1 MPELRVVAV
10 SNDGTRLVLKAA
22 DSTEYTLPIDE
33 RLRAAVRGD
42 RPRLGQIEIEVES
55 HLRPRDIQARIR
67 AGATAEEVA
76 QLAGIPVDRVRRFE
90 GPVLAERAFMAERAR
105 KTPVRRPGENAGP
118 QLGEAVQERLLLRGA
133 EKDTVQWDSWRRDD
147 GTWEVLLVYR
157 VAGEPHSAS
166 WTYDPPRRL
175 VQAVDDEAR
184 SLIGESDDLAAPE
197 PSFPFVPRI
206 ARLPRDRPLDRARG
220 TSRPSL
226 PPLRARRGD
235 RASER
240 DSLTSLLEAVPSFR
254 GDMVVPGTAL
264 RARTAGGARRAN
276 RRRRSPRPPRPRPVP
291 PTRTSSCP
299 ARSAATATGSSA
311 PPTARPRRTASVR
324 AAARRS
330 RAGTRSC
337 SARGARSRSSGL
349 RQSDR
354 SHATVSPVS
363 ACCRLATVRRRQVGI
378 VRCGPVSFRR
388 GPGARA
394 TATGGRA
401 PRRPGGPASEDHSDH
416 EPTYR
421 AAGMPATASASTS
434 WAPETPEPQ

>member
-67 AGATAEEVA
+67 AGASAEEVA

-118 QLGEAVQERLLLRGA
+118 QLGEAVQERLTIRGA
-133 EKDTVQWDSWRRDD
+133 DKETVQWDSWRRDD
-147 GTWEVLLVYR
+147 GTWEVLLVYL

-175 VQAVDDEAR
+175 VQAVDEEAR

-206 ARLPRDRPLDRARG
+206 ARLPRDRPLDRPVLPA
-220 TSRPSL
+220 PSSEL
-226 PPLRARRGD
+226 TEEGVT
-235 RASER
+235 ASER

-254 GDMVVPGTAL
+254 GDMVVPE
-264 RARTAGGARRAN
+264 
-276 RRRRSPRPPRPRPVP
+276 RP
-291 PTRTSSCP
+291 SS
-299 ARSAATATGSSA
+299 T
-311 PPTARPRRTASVR
+311 
-324 AAARRS
+324 
-330 RAGTRSC
+330 
-337 SARGARSRSSGL
+337 
-349 RQSDR
+349 
-354 SHATVSPVS
+354 
-363 ACCRLATVRRRQVGI
+363 
-378 VRCGPVSFRR
+378 
-388 GPGARA
+388 
-394 TATGGRA
+394 
-401 PRRPGGPASEDHSDH
+401 
-416 EPTYR
+416 
-421 AAGMPATASASTS
+421 
-434 WAPETPEPQ
+434 ETPEEPVSEPELEEPPAPAASAGSAYADVLMPRSVGAHRDRLVGATDRQAEADGVRPGRRAAVPSWDEIVFGTRRKNKE

>member
-147 GTWEVLLVYR
+147 GTWEVLLVYC

-206 ARLPRDRPLDRARG
+206 ARLPRDRPLDRALD
-220 TSRPSL
+220 RPSL
-226 PPLRARRGD
+226 PPAEPVEETV
-235 RASER
+235 AER

-254 GDMVVPGTAL
+254 GDMVVPERPSETATVDEPDPEPE
-264 RARTAGGARRAN
+264 AEEPPAPAASAGSAYADVLMPRSVASHRDRLIGATDRQAEADGVRPGRRAA
-276 RRRRSPRPPRPRPVP
+276 VP
-291 PTRTSSCP
+291 SWDEI
-299 ARSAATATGSSA
+299 
-311 PPTARPRRTASVR
+311 VF
-324 AAARRS
+324 
-330 RAGTRSC
+330 GTR
-337 SARGARSRSSGL
+337 RKK
-349 RQSDR
+349 Q
-354 SHATVSPVS
+354 
-363 ACCRLATVRRRQVGI
+363 
-378 VRCGPVSFRR
+378 
-388 GPGARA
+388 
-394 TATGGRA
+394 
-401 PRRPGGPASEDHSDH
+401 E
-416 EPTYR
+416 
-421 AAGMPATASASTS
+421 
-434 WAPETPEPQ
+434 

>member
-22 DSTEYTLPIDE
+22 DATEYTLPIDE

-105 KTPVRRPGENAGP
+105 KTPVRRPGENSGP
-118 QLGEAVQERLLLRGA
+118 LLGEAVQERLLLRGA

-147 GTWEVLLVYR
+147 GTWEVLLVYL

-175 VQAVDDEAR
+175 VQAVDSEAR
-184 SLIGESDDLAAPE
+184 SLIGESDDLAVPE

-206 ARLPRDRPLDRARG
+206 ARLPRERSMDRALDRQTERE
-220 TSRPSL
+220 RPSL
-226 PPLRARRGD
+226 PAQSAEPAEETAG
-235 RASER
+235 ER

-254 GDMVVPGTAL
+254 GDMVVPERDPET
-264 RARTAGGARRAN
+264 
-276 RRRRSPRPPRPRPVP
+276 PDEPDEE
-291 PTRTSSCP
+291 
-299 ARSAATATGSSA
+299 
-311 PPTARPRRTASVR
+311 
-324 AAARRS
+324 AAA
-330 RAGTRSC
+330 
-337 SARGARSRSSGL
+337 L
-349 RQSDR
+349 
-354 SHATVSPVS
+354 
-363 ACCRLATVRRRQVGI
+363 
-378 VRCGPVSFRR
+378 
-388 GPGARA
+388 
-394 TATGGRA
+394 
-401 PRRPGGPASEDHSDH
+401 E
-416 EPTYR
+416 EP
-421 AAGMPATASASTS
+421 PATAASAGSAYADVLMPRSVASHRDRLTGATDRQAEADGVRPGRRAAVPS
-434 WAPETPEPQ
+434 WDEIVFGTRRKKQE

>member
-76 QLAGIPVDRVRRFE
+76 HLAGIPVDRVRRFE

-147 GTWEVLLVYR
+147 GTWEVLLVYL

-175 VQAVDDEAR
+175 VQAVDEEAR
-184 SLIGESDDLAAPE
+184 SLIGESEDLAAPE

-206 ARLPRDRPLDRARG
+206 ARLPRDRPLDRALDRALE
-220 TSRPSL
+220 RPVL
-226 PPLRARRGD
+226 PPPEPVEEST
-235 RASER
+235 SER

-254 GDMVVPGTAL
+254 GDLVVPERPAEPPVEEEPDPEPD
-264 RARTAGGARRAN
+264 AEEPPAPAASAGAGSAYADVLMPRSVGSHRDRLVGATDRQAEADGVRPGRRAA
-276 RRRRSPRPPRPRPVP
+276 VP
-291 PTRTSSCP
+291 SWDEI
-299 ARSAATATGSSA
+299 
-311 PPTARPRRTASVR
+311 VF
-324 AAARRS
+324 
-330 RAGTRSC
+330 GTR
-337 SARGARSRSSGL
+337 RKK
-349 RQSDR
+349 Q
-354 SHATVSPVS
+354 
-363 ACCRLATVRRRQVGI
+363 
-378 VRCGPVSFRR
+378 
-388 GPGARA
+388 
-394 TATGGRA
+394 
-401 PRRPGGPASEDHSDH
+401 E
-416 EPTYR
+416 
-421 AAGMPATASASTS
+421 
-434 WAPETPEPQ
+434 

>member
-76 QLAGIPVDRVRRFE
+76 QLAGIPVERVRRFE

-105 KTPVRRPGENAGP
+105 KTPVRRPGENSGP
-118 QLGEAVQERLLLRGA
+118 PLGEAVQERLLLRGA

-184 SLIGESDDLAAPE
+184 ALIGESDDLAAPE

-206 ARLPRDRPLDRARG
+206 ARLPRDRPLDRVPDRE
-220 TSRPSL
+220 RPSL
-226 PPLRARRGD
+226 PAQ
-235 RASER
+235 ASEPAEESTGER

-254 GDMVVPGTAL
+254 GDLVVPE
-264 RARTAGGARRAN
+264 R
-276 RRRRSPRPPRPRPVP
+276 
-291 PTRTSSCP
+291 
-299 ARSAATATGSSA
+299 
-311 PPTARPRRTASVR
+311 
-324 AAARRS
+324 
-330 RAGTRSC
+330 
-337 SARGARSRSSGL
+337 
-349 RQSDR
+349 
-354 SHATVSPVS
+354 
-363 ACCRLATVRRRQVGI
+363 
-378 VRCGPVSFRR
+378 
-388 GPGARA
+388 
-394 TATGGRA
+394 
-401 PRRPGGPASEDHSDH
+401 ASESDE
-416 EPTYR
+416 EPEDEPV
-421 AAGMPATASASTS
+421 AEEPPATAASAGSAYADVLMPRSVGSHRDRLVGATDRQAEADGVRPGRRAAVPS
-434 WAPETPEPQ
+434 WDEIVFGTRRKKQE

>member
-22 DSTEYTLPIDE
+22 DATEYTLPIDE

-105 KTPVRRPGENAGP
+105 KTSVRRPGENSGP
-118 QLGEAVQERLLLRGA
+118 PLGEAVQERLLLRGA

-157 VAGEPHSAS
+157 VAGETHTAS

-184 SLIGESDDLAAPE
+184 SLIGESDDLASAE

-206 ARLPRDRPLDRARG
+206 ARLPRDRTMDRALDRPG
-220 TSRPSL
+220 L
-226 PPLRARRGD
+226 PAPAPESDEESTAG
-235 RASER
+235 ER

-254 GDMVVPGTAL
+254 GDLVVPERPPETDEEPPEEPEAEEPP
-264 RARTAGGARRAN
+264 APAASAGSAYADVLMPRSVGSHRDRLVGATDRQAEADGVRPGRRAA
-276 RRRRSPRPPRPRPVP
+276 VP
-291 PTRTSSCP
+291 SWDEI
-299 ARSAATATGSSA
+299 
-311 PPTARPRRTASVR
+311 VF
-324 AAARRS
+324 
-330 RAGTRSC
+330 GTR
-337 SARGARSRSSGL
+337 RKK
-349 RQSDR
+349 Q
-354 SHATVSPVS
+354 
-363 ACCRLATVRRRQVGI
+363 
-378 VRCGPVSFRR
+378 
-388 GPGARA
+388 
-394 TATGGRA
+394 
-401 PRRPGGPASEDHSDH
+401 E
-416 EPTYR
+416 
-421 AAGMPATASASTS
+421 
-434 WAPETPEPQ
+434 

>member
-67 AGATAEEVA
+67 AGASAEEVA
-76 QLAGIPVDRVRRFE
+76 QFAGIPVDRVRRFE

-105 KTPVRRPGENAGP
+105 KTPVRRPGENTGP

-133 EKDTVQWDSWRRDD
+133 DKESVQWDSWRRDD

-157 VAGEPHSAS
+157 VATEPHSAS

-184 SLIGESDDLAAPE
+184 SLIGETDDIAAPE

-206 ARLPRDRPLDRARG
+206 ARLPRDRPPERPLDRA
-220 TSRPSL
+220 L
-226 PPLRARRGD
+226 D
-235 RASER
+235 RQLDRQSIPASPAEPAEETDGVVPVVAEQER

-254 GDMVVPGTAL
+254 GDMVVPE
-264 RARTAGGARRAN
+264 
-276 RRRRSPRPPRPRPVP
+276 RP
-291 PTRTSSCP
+291 S
-299 ARSAATATGSSA
+299 AAATAELPPPAQEEPEQEPEVEEPPAASAGAGSAYADVLMPRSVA
-311 PPTARPRRTASVR
+311 SHRDRLVGSTDRQAEADGVRPGRR
-324 AAARRS
+324 AAVPS
-330 RAGTRSC
+330 WDEIVFGTR
-337 SARGARSRSSGL
+337 RKK
-349 RQSDR
+349 Q
-354 SHATVSPVS
+354 
-363 ACCRLATVRRRQVGI
+363 
-378 VRCGPVSFRR
+378 
-388 GPGARA
+388 
-394 TATGGRA
+394 
-401 PRRPGGPASEDHSDH
+401 E
-416 EPTYR
+416 
-421 AAGMPATASASTS
+421 
-434 WAPETPEPQ
+434 

>member
-67 AGATAEEVA
+67 AGASAEEVA

-118 QLGEAVQERLLLRGA
+118 QLGEAVQERLLIRGA

-147 GTWEVLLVYR
+147 GTWEVMLVYR
-157 VAGEPHSAS
+157 VAGEPHAAS

-206 ARLPRDRPLDRARG
+206 ARLPRDRPLDRALDRQ
-220 TSRPSL
+220 TERPSL
-226 PPLRARRGD
+226 PP
-235 RASER
+235 ASSPEPADEAEDR

-254 GDMVVPGTAL
+254 GDMVVPERPAPAERPATEEPVTESEEEEPPAP
-264 RARTAGGARRAN
+264 AASAGAGSAYADVLMPRSVGSHRDRLVGATDRQAEADGVRPGRRAA
-276 RRRRSPRPPRPRPVP
+276 VP
-291 PTRTSSCP
+291 SWDEI
-299 ARSAATATGSSA
+299 
-311 PPTARPRRTASVR
+311 VF
-324 AAARRS
+324 
-330 RAGTRSC
+330 GTR
-337 SARGARSRSSGL
+337 RKK
-349 RQSDR
+349 QD
-354 SHATVSPVS
+354 
-363 ACCRLATVRRRQVGI
+363 
-378 VRCGPVSFRR
+378 
-388 GPGARA
+388 
-394 TATGGRA
+394 
-401 PRRPGGPASEDHSDH
+401 
-416 EPTYR
+416 
-421 AAGMPATASASTS
+421 
-434 WAPETPEPQ
+434 

>member
-33 RLRAAVRGD
+33 RLRAAVRND
-42 RPRLGQIEIEVES
+42 RARLGQIEIEVES

-67 AGATAEEVA
+67 AGASAEEVA
-76 QLAGIPVDRVRRFE
+76 QFAGIPVDRVRRFE

-133 EKDTVQWDSWRRDD
+133 DKETAQWDSWRRDD

-184 SLIGESDDLAAPE
+184 SLIGETDDVAAPE

-206 ARLPRDRPLDRARG
+206 ARLPRDRPLDRALDRQME
-220 TSRPSL
+220 RPTA
-226 PPLRARRGD
+226 PPPPPEPEEHISAG
-235 RASER
+235 ER

-254 GDMVVPGTAL
+254 GDMVVPERPAPPEPPAIEPAAQEPEVDEPPAAAASAGAGSAYADVLMPRAVAGHRDRLTGTTDRQAEADGV
-264 RARTAGGARRAN
+264 RPGRRAA
-276 RRRRSPRPPRPRPVP
+276 VP
-291 PTRTSSCP
+291 TWDEI
-299 ARSAATATGSSA
+299 
-311 PPTARPRRTASVR
+311 VF
-324 AAARRS
+324 
-330 RAGTRSC
+330 GTR
-337 SARGARSRSSGL
+337 RKK
-349 RQSDR
+349 QD
-354 SHATVSPVS
+354 
-363 ACCRLATVRRRQVGI
+363 
-378 VRCGPVSFRR
+378 
-388 GPGARA
+388 
-394 TATGGRA
+394 
-401 PRRPGGPASEDHSDH
+401 
-416 EPTYR
+416 
-421 AAGMPATASASTS
+421 
-434 WAPETPEPQ
+434 

>member
-67 AGATAEEVA
+67 AGASAEEVA

-118 QLGEAVQERLLLRGA
+118 QLGEAVQERLTIRGA

-147 GTWEVLLVYR
+147 GTWEVLLVYL

-175 VQAVDDEAR
+175 VQAVDEEAR

-206 ARLPRDRPLDRARG
+206 ARLPRDRPLDRPVLPA
-220 TSRPSL
+220 PSSEL
-226 PPLRARRGD
+226 TEEGVS
-235 RASER
+235 ASER

-254 GDMVVPGTAL
+254 GDMVVPERPSSTEVVEEPA
-264 RARTAGGARRAN
+264 AEPEVEEPPAPAASAGSAYADVLMPRSVGAHRDRLVGATDRQAEADGVRPGRRAA
-276 RRRRSPRPPRPRPVP
+276 VP
-291 PTRTSSCP
+291 SWDEI
-299 ARSAATATGSSA
+299 
-311 PPTARPRRTASVR
+311 VF
-324 AAARRS
+324 
-330 RAGTRSC
+330 GTR
-337 SARGARSRSSGL
+337 RKNK
-349 RQSDR
+349 
-354 SHATVSPVS
+354 
-363 ACCRLATVRRRQVGI
+363 
-378 VRCGPVSFRR
+378 
-388 GPGARA
+388 
-394 TATGGRA
+394 
-401 PRRPGGPASEDHSDH
+401 E
-416 EPTYR
+416 
-421 AAGMPATASASTS
+421 
-434 WAPETPEPQ
+434 

>member
-76 QLAGIPVDRVRRFE
+76 QMAGIPVDRVRRFE

-105 KTPVRRPGENAGP
+105 KTPVRRPGENSGP
-118 QLGEAVQERLLLRGA
+118 LLGEAVQERLLLRGA

-184 SLIGESDDLAAPE
+184 ALIGESDDLGAPE

-206 ARLPRDRPLDRARG
+206 ARLPRDRPLDRTADRE
-220 TSRPSL
+220 RPN
-226 PPLRARRGD
+226 PPAPPEPVEEIG
-235 RASER
+235 AAER

-254 GDMVVPGTAL
+254 GDLVVPERPAPEPVEEPEEEP
-264 RARTAGGARRAN
+264 AAEESAAPAASAGAGAAYADVLMPRSVGSHRDRLIGSTDRQAEADGVRPGRRAA
-276 RRRRSPRPPRPRPVP
+276 VP
-291 PTRTSSCP
+291 SWDEI
-299 ARSAATATGSSA
+299 
-311 PPTARPRRTASVR
+311 VF
-324 AAARRS
+324 
-330 RAGTRSC
+330 GTR
-337 SARGARSRSSGL
+337 RKK
-349 RQSDR
+349 Q
-354 SHATVSPVS
+354 
-363 ACCRLATVRRRQVGI
+363 
-378 VRCGPVSFRR
+378 
-388 GPGARA
+388 
-394 TATGGRA
+394 
-401 PRRPGGPASEDHSDH
+401 E
-416 EPTYR
+416 
-421 AAGMPATASASTS
+421 
-434 WAPETPEPQ
+434 

>member
-76 QLAGIPVDRVRRFE
+76 QMAGIPVDRVRRFE

-105 KTPVRRPGENAGP
+105 KTPVRRPGENAAGP
-118 QLGEAVQERLLLRGA
+118 LLGEAVQERLLLRGA

-147 GTWEVLLVYR
+147 GTWEVLLVYL

-184 SLIGESDDLAAPE
+184 SLIGESDDLAPPE

-206 ARLPRDRPLDRARG
+206 ARLPRDRPLDRPLDRE
-220 TSRPSL
+220 RPSL
-226 PPLRARRGD
+226 PAQ
-235 RASER
+235 ASEPVEENTGER

-254 GDMVVPGTAL
+254 GDLVVPE
-264 RARTAGGARRAN
+264 RAASSEPNDDEPDAEPAAEEPPAPAASAGSAYADVLMPRSVGSHRDRLIGATDRQAEADGVRPGRRAA
-276 RRRRSPRPPRPRPVP
+276 VP
-291 PTRTSSCP
+291 SWDEI
-299 ARSAATATGSSA
+299 
-311 PPTARPRRTASVR
+311 VF
-324 AAARRS
+324 
-330 RAGTRSC
+330 GTR
-337 SARGARSRSSGL
+337 RKK
-349 RQSDR
+349 Q
-354 SHATVSPVS
+354 
-363 ACCRLATVRRRQVGI
+363 
-378 VRCGPVSFRR
+378 
-388 GPGARA
+388 
-394 TATGGRA
+394 
-401 PRRPGGPASEDHSDH
+401 E
-416 EPTYR
+416 
-421 AAGMPATASASTS
+421 
-434 WAPETPEPQ
+434 

>member
-76 QLAGIPVDRVRRFE
+76 QMAGIPVDRVRRFE

-105 KTPVRRPGENAGP
+105 KTPVRRPGENSGP
-118 QLGEAVQERLLLRGA
+118 PLGEAVQERLLLRGA
-133 EKDTVQWDSWRRDD
+133 DKDTVQWDSWRRDD

-206 ARLPRDRPLDRARG
+206 ARLPRDRPLDRPERE
-220 TSRPSL
+220 RPSL
-226 PPLRARRGD
+226 PAQ
-235 RASER
+235 ASEPDEEITGER

-254 GDMVVPGTAL
+254 GDLVVPELPPAEPEEEPVV
-264 RARTAGGARRAN
+264 AEIEEEEPPAPAASAGSAYADVLMPRSVGSHRDRLIGATDRQAEADGVRPGRRAA
-276 RRRRSPRPPRPRPVP
+276 VP
-291 PTRTSSCP
+291 SWDEI
-299 ARSAATATGSSA
+299 
-311 PPTARPRRTASVR
+311 VF
-324 AAARRS
+324 
-330 RAGTRSC
+330 GTR
-337 SARGARSRSSGL
+337 RKK
-349 RQSDR
+349 Q
-354 SHATVSPVS
+354 
-363 ACCRLATVRRRQVGI
+363 
-378 VRCGPVSFRR
+378 
-388 GPGARA
+388 
-394 TATGGRA
+394 
-401 PRRPGGPASEDHSDH
+401 E
-416 EPTYR
+416 
-421 AAGMPATASASTS
+421 
-434 WAPETPEPQ
+434 